1 MSANNITLLDGGMGR
16 ELERIGAPFK
26 QPEWSALALM
36 QAPNYV
42 ANVHHNFIA
51 AGAQVITTNT
61 YALVPFHIG
70 EECFQ
75 DRGFELA
82 LQAAQIARNTVETSL
97 VSSPVKVAGCLP
109 PAFGSYRPDLF
120 DPTRVTDILSPLLRA
135 QEALVDMWII
145 ETVSS
150 SQEAMAVIK
159 TVKQISDKP
168 IWLSFSLTNRHDL
181 TLPLSLRSQEPL
193 DSVIPLLKQV
203 DTVLFNCSQ
212 PEEMEEAIRFVRL
225 HDTNITIGAYAN
237 SFSEVKRTHDA
248 NAMLSSLREDI
259 TPERYLNYAQRW
271 VNAGATIIGGCCGI
285 GPEHISALNALQT
298 K

>member
-1 MSANNITLLDGGMGR
+1 MSAHNITLLDGGMGR

-36 QAPNYV
+36 QAPNLI
-42 ANVHHNFIA
+42 ADVHCNFIA

-70 EECFQ
+70 EECFK

-82 LQAAQIARNTVETSL
+82 LQAAQIARDTVEAFSTTS
-97 VSSPVKVAGCLP
+97 PIKVAGCIP

-120 DPTRVTDILSPLLRA
+120 DPTRVIDILSPLLRA
-135 QEALVDMWII
+135 QEAFVDMWLI

-150 SQEAMAVIK
+150 SQEAMEVIS
-159 TVKQISDKP
+159 TIRQFSNKP

-225 HDTNITIGAYAN
+225 HDTDITIGAYAN

-248 NAMLSSLREDI
+248 NAMLSSLREDV
-259 TPERYLNYAQRW
+259 TPERYLSYAKRW

-285 GPEHISALNALQT
+285 GPEHIRALTALQ

>member
-1 MSANNITLLDGGMGR
+1 MSAHNITLLDGGMGR

-36 QAPNYV
+36 QAPNLI
-42 ANVHHNFIA
+42 ADVHRNFIT

-70 EECFQ
+70 EACFQ
-75 DRGFELA
+75 ARAFELA
-82 LQAAQIARNTVETSL
+82 LQAAQIARDTVNKTVTTS
-97 VSSPVKVAGCLP
+97 PIKIAGCIP

-135 QEALVDMWII
+135 QEALIDVWLV

-150 SQEAMAVIK
+150 SQEATAVVNTIK
-159 TVKQISDKP
+159 QFSDKP

-181 TLPLSLRSQEPL
+181 TLPPSLRSQEPL
-193 DSVIPLLKQV
+193 DSVIPVLEQL

-212 PEEMEEAIRFVRL
+212 PEEMEEAITFARL
-225 HDTNITIGAYAN
+225 HNSDITIGAYAN

-248 NAMLSSLREDI
+248 NAMLSSLREDV
-259 TPERYLNYAQRW
+259 TPEKYLRYAQRW

-285 GPEHISALNALQT
+285 GPEHISALTTLQQ
-298 K
+298 

>member
-1 MSANNITLLDGGMGR
+1 MSAHNITLLGGGMGR

-36 QAPNYV
+36 QAPNLI
-42 ANVHHNFIA
+42 ADVHRNFIA

-70 EECFQ
+70 EECFR
-75 DRGFELA
+75 DRSFELA
-82 LQAAQIARNTVETSL
+82 LQAAQIARDTAEAFSTTS
-97 VSSPVKVAGCLP
+97 PIKVAGCIP

-120 DPTRVTDILSPLLRA
+120 DPTRVIDILSPLLRA
-135 QEALVDMWII
+135 QEAFVDMWLI

-150 SQEAMAVIK
+150 SQEAMAVIS
-159 TVKQISDKP
+159 TIKQFSNKP

-193 DSVIPLLKQV
+193 DSVIPLLERV

-212 PEEMEEAIRFVRL
+212 PEEMEEAITFT
-225 HDTNITIGAYAN
+225 HAHNSDITIGAYAN

-248 NAMLSSLREDI
+248 NAMLSSLREDV
-259 TPERYLNYAQRW
+259 TPERYLSYAKRW

-285 GPEHISALNALQT
+285 GPEHILALTALQE
-298 K
+298 

>member
-1 MSANNITLLDGGMGR
+1 MNTHNITLLDGGMGR

-36 QAPNYV
+36 QAPNLV
-42 ANVHHNFIA
+42 ADVHRNFIA

-70 EECFQ
+70 EACFR
-75 DRGFELA
+75 DHGFELA
-82 LQAAQIARNTVETSL
+82 LQAAQIARNTIEGSL
-97 VSSPVKVAGCLP
+97 TASPIKLAGCIP

-135 QEALVDMWII
+135 QEALVDMWLI

-150 SQEAMAVIK
+150 SQEAMAVINA
-159 TVKQISDKP
+159 VKQFSDKP

-193 DSVIPLLKQV
+193 DSVIPLLEQL

-212 PEEMEEAIRFVRL
+212 PEEMEEAIRFTRL
-225 HDTNITIGAYAN
+225 HNSDITIGAYAN

-248 NAMLSSLREDI
+248 NAMLSSLREDV
-259 TPERYLNYAQRW
+259 TPERYLSFAQRW

-285 GPEHISALNALQT
+285 GPEHIRALTILQ